1 HSEIRLLVR
10 TALESEGYRVTDA
23 GDVAEAMVRLAN
35 EIPDLILSD
44 IMMPDVDGFG
54 FVQRLRSDRRLLGVP
69 VIFLTASPDESIE
82 QRARALGVEHFIA
95 KPFTTARLLG
105 TVRGT
110 LERFTQ
116 LRDAG
121 VVRASVP
128 TVAAAPD
135 VVATGIGPLDE
146 MLGGL

>member
-1 HSEIRLLVR
+1 
-10 TALESEGYRVTDA
+10 
-23 GDVAEAMVRLAN
+23 
-35 EIPDLILSD
+35 
-44 IMMPDVDGFG
+44 
-54 FVQRLRSDRRLLGVP
+54 
-69 VIFLTASPDESIE
+69 IE

-146 MLGGL
+146 MLGGLGADHAYYVSAEAGGETDVVAIQFVYHALQRGESAVMVTTDHPSVVLRTATRLGLDLTAHAQ